1 METTRAKEAHVRVR
15 TIILVAVAL
24 VAAACGGGEAEDTIP
39 ETTSTTSSEEPVTTT
54 VPVETTQGDSCD
66 PEGMTIELTVLERSA
81 PAAEAGKTALE
92 ETHPGLTVDVTVFTT
107 GSYLELAQTVVAD
120 AAVDRAP
127 DVIETGLGLV
137 TFVVDGLG
145 ARPIDESLLSD
156 TYERRFLEAGTVDG
170 EVYVVPWQVSVPL
183 WFYNKDLYV
192 EAGLDPDVTPST
204 YEEFLTHA
212 RAVAE
217 VTGTESVHMP
227 ATLVGDWFFQN
238 AVQAG
243 GGSLIADDGA
253 AAFDTEE
260 GRLGLSL
267 WSTTASE
274 GLHID
279 VPALDALGLFVQGQ
293 IGLFAGSSSVLGTVS
308 GGIEDSFEWGTFIHP
323 TADGVAPSWAIG
335 GAGFSVLSEDP
346 CEMAYSTE
354 LIGEILS
361 PSVVAEIG
369 QATGYMPVDT
379 AALPLL
385 EDFYADNPEWDYA
398 EDFDD
403 PLVPW
408 AGWRG
413 ERALEVNLVL
423 QDAMLRLTKG
433 EDLATVVAE
442 TAAEVDALVGG

>member
-1 METTRAKEAHVRVR
+1 V
-15 TIILVAVAL
+15 
-24 VAAACGGGEAEDTIP
+24 
-39 ETTSTTSSEEPVTTT
+39 
-54 VPVETTQGDSCD
+54 
-66 PEGMTIELTVLERSA
+66 TIELTVLERSA
-81 PAAEAGKTALE
+81 PAAEAGKAALE
-92 ETHPGLTVDVTVFTT
+92 EAYPGLTVDVTVFTT

-145 ARPIDESLLSD
+145 AQPIDEALLSD

-170 EVYVVPWQVSVPL
+170 QVYVVPWQVSVPL
-183 WFYNKDLYV
+183 WFYNKDLYTQ
-192 EAGLDPDVTPST
+192 AGLDPEVTPST

-212 RAVAE
+212 RAIAE
-217 VTGTESVHMP
+217 ITGAESVHMP

-243 GGSLIADDGA
+243 GGTLIADDGT

-260 GRLGLSL
+260 GRLGLGV
-267 WSTTASE
+267 WSATVDE
-274 GLHID
+274 GLNID

-293 IGLFAGSSSVLGTVS
+293 IGLFAGSSSVVGNVA
-308 GGIEDSFEWGTFIHP
+308 GGIADSFEWGTFIHP
-323 TADGVAPSWAIG
+323 TADGVDPSWAIG
-335 GAGFSVLSEDP
+335 GAGFSVLSTDP
-346 CEMAYSTE
+346 CEVTFSTA
-354 LIGEILS
+354 LIREILS
-361 PSVVAEIG
+361 PEVVAEIG
-369 QATGYMPVDT
+369 QATGYMPVDS

-385 EDFYADNPEWDYA
+385 EDFYDENPEWDYA

-423 QDAMLRLTKG
+423 QDAMVRLSKG
-433 EDLATVVAE
+433 EDLGTVVAE